1 MRRTFIVLSILL
13 ALPILIVS
21 IELFSKGV
29 IYTYRNFFS
38 SNFNFSEKLENES
51 TEQLKTSNQNTD
63 YLMSSDYKNSMVEDM
78 QKLKTKFSSYIVW
91 DQVPLNTE
99 NINIKSSGLRKNRED
114 ITAENADKVIWFLG
128 GLYGWGFKVSDK
140 HTIPSLLQDN
150 INAHFENKKISVEN
164 RNIFSHQAA
173 QTLLKFKI
181 DLLSEKPDA
190 IILMNGFD
198 DYKNFWKY
206 ATIDSLDLHAH
217 TVLTKYWN
225 MNQNE
230 EVIDKELLSTK
241 LKMEIFYNTYTLY
254 NMAKKWKMLKN
265 YNALGIESWKKK
277 HKKIRDEHTKM
288 VMDYFPTYLKFYLST
303 MEDIANLAID
313 NNIDVMFIQT
323 PMLYGS
329 KKKLLGEEVT
339 HYFHV
344 GQAHFALSDNELSK
358 LKKIPTYQLEATSKL
373 QKKHF
378 FDLEKFISGY
388 EYQARELE
396 ELSIRKNVTYHD
408 IKPVIDLERN
418 NVVFNEF
425 ANTTAYGS
433 KLYADSIFKELLSSN
448 FIK

>member
-1 MRRTFIVLSILL
+1 MRRSFKVLSVLL
-13 ALPILIVS
+13 ALPILLVS

-29 IYTYRNFFS
+29 IYAYRNYFS
-38 SNFNFSEKLENES
+38 SDISKKLEKES
-51 TEQLKTSNQNTD
+51 EEQLKTSNQNTD
-63 YLMSSDYKNSMVEDM
+63 YLMSSDYINSVSEDI

-91 DQVPLNTE
+91 DQVPLNTK

-114 ITAENADKVIWFLG
+114 IAAKNADKVIWFLG
-128 GLYGWGFKVSDK
+128 GLYGWGYKVADN

-150 INAHFENKKISVEN
+150 INAHFKNKNISVEN

-173 QTLLKFKI
+173 QTFLKFKI

-190 IILMNGFD
+190 IIVMNGFD

-217 TVLTKYWN
+217 TILTKYWN

-241 LKMEIFYNTYTLY
+241 FKMGFFSNSYTLY
-254 NMAKKWKMLKN
+254 NMAKKWKMLKD
-265 YNALGIESWKKK
+265 YDALGIDTWKEK
-277 HKKIRDEHTKM
+277 HKKIRDDHTKM

-303 MEDIANLAID
+303 MEDIANLASSND
-313 NNIDVMFIQT
+313 IDVMFIQT

-329 KKKLLGEEVT
+329 KKKLLGEELT

-358 LKKIPTYQLEATSKL
+358 LKEIPTYQLEATSKL
-373 QKKHF
+373 QKKYF
-378 FDLEKFISGY
+378 FDLEEFISGY
-388 EYQARELE
+388 AYQASKLE
-396 ELSIRKNVTYHD
+396 ELSIRKNVIYHD
-408 IKPVIDLERN
+408 IKPVIDAERN

-425 ANTTAYGS
+425 SNTTAYGS
-433 KLYADSIFKELLSSN
+433 KLYADSIFKKLLSSN